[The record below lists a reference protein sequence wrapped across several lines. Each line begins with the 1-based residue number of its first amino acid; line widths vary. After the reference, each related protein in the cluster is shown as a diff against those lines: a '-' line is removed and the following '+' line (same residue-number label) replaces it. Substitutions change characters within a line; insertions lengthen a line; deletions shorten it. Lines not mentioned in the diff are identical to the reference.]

1 MPMSPTK
8 NLLTDANVRGEIIK
22 FEKEIINVRKLL

>member
-1 MPMSPTK
+1 MSPTK
-8 NLLTDANVRGEIIK
+8 NLLADANIRGEIIK